1 MRDHDQRAAVTL
13 QLILQ
18 PLDHLVVQ
26 MVGRLVQDQKI
37 AGRQQRRCQRSSLPL
52 PARKRIRHYGRIFDA
67 QFFQHRCRFA
77 LDVPEFLVL
86 FYVADHILQD
96 APLGVKNRILRKIRD
111 LEPVSPYDLPFI
123 RFQRAGHD
131 CEQRGFA
138 CSVDADHA
146 DAVIFV
152 NSLRHVLQ
160 DRCVA
165 EGYSDSLQCHQNH
178 VLPPQYHCETG
189 F

>member
-1 MRDHDQRAAVTL
+1 
-13 QLILQ
+13 
-18 PLDHLVVQ
+18 

-37 AGRQQRRCQRSSLPL
+37 AGRQKCRCQRRSLPL
-52 PARKRIRHYGRIFDA
+52 PAGQGIRHCGRVLDA
-67 QFFQHRCRFA
+67 QFFQHRRRFA
-77 LDVPEFLVL
+77 LDIPEFLIL
-86 FYVADHILQD
+86 FYIADHIFQD

-123 RFQRAGHD
+123 RFQL
-131 CEQRGFA
+131 
-138 CSVDADHA
+138 DADHA